1 MKIDYAHFNKTGL
14 NVTGFSTSFA
24 RNLRRL
30 NWLFAVSIFLS
41 GESDFSQTK
50 YSTELYAKNPD
61 SDRENGSS
69 TRQTMIDYS
78 RDLVSTRKV

>member
-1 MKIDYAHFNKTGL
+1 MFYLKIDYAHFNKTWL
-14 NVTGFSTSFA
+14 NETGFSTSFA

-50 YSTELYAKNPD
+50 YSTELYAKIQNRTRTDKMGLQPD
-61 SDRENGSS
+61 R
-69 TRQTMIDYS
+69 R
-78 RDLVSTRKV
+78 